1 MLLMLK
7 PLRMLLMPLL
17 LHKPKLRALPQVVVL
32 VTAHLPVVVAIV
44 LPLVVVVVTALLP
57 VAALPLHLLPVVVL
71 LLHLLMVVV
80 TLLGPV
86 PSMALLLP
94 NIGMVIL
101 VSLKVISIFNRISG
115 FFSCLSGLEPTV

>member
-57 VAALPLHLLPVVVL
+57 VAALPLHLLPVAVILLGLVL
-71 LLHLLMVVV
+71 LM
-80 TLLGPV
+80 G
-86 PSMALLLP
+86 LLLP
-94 NIGMVIL
+94 SIGMEIPV
-101 VSLKVISIFNRISG
+101 
-115 FFSCLSGLEPTV
+115 

>member
-1 MLLMLK
+1 
-7 PLRMLLMPLL
+7 MPLP

-32 VTAHLPVVVAIV
+32 VTELLPVAIVLLPVVVAVTV
-44 LPLVVVVVTALLP
+44 LLQ
-57 VAALPLHLLPVVVL
+57 VAVL

-86 PSMALLLP
+86 PSMVLLLP